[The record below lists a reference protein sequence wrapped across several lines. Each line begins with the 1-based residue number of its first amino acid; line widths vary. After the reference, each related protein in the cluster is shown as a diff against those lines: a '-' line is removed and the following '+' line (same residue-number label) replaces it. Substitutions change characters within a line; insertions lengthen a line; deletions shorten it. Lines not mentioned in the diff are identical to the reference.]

1 MSSPYFAHRSD
12 GRKSQPLHFRDHTGF
27 FCLID
32 VMGRALPRV
41 SQALTNLDPMKTYK
55 TLIVFLAA
63 AAVVL
68 TSITT
73 ADAQRTRTVVSEGAG
88 RLVVWRSPGLGRN
101 VIVGVM
107 VDGRHVADL
116 TYGNHYDK
124 PVSAGRHVVAVQAFP
139 RAYPLPPY
147 SVEINV
153 RPGQLYNFTAKG
165 GVQQL
170 VLK

>member
-1 MSSPYFAHRSD
+1 MLIMAAMAVLFTFTTTTEARRYQL
-12 GRKSQPLHFRDHTGF
+12 QPQTG
-27 FCLID
+27 
-32 VMGRALPRV
+32 
-41 SQALTNLDPMKTYK
+41 
-55 TLIVFLAA
+55 
-63 AAVVL
+63 
-68 TSITT
+68 
-73 ADAQRTRTVVSEGAG
+73 G

-101 VIVGVM
+101 VIVGLT

-116 TYGNHYDK
+116 TYGNHYDAIL
-124 PVSAGRHVVAVQAFP
+124 PPGRHIVGAQAFP

-147 SVEINV
+147 TVEINV